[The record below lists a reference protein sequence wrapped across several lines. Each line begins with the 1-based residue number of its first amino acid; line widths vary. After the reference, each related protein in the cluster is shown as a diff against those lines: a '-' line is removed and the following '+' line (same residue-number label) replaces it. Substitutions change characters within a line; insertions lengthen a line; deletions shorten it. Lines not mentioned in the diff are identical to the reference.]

1 MKTVFLREKKK
12 HRLNLELFIAKRLIK
27 GKQHKISISAPII
40 KIAIAAIALGI
51 LMMLIAMATGVGLKY
66 KIREKIAAFNGH
78 IQIYNY
84 DNNNSEVSVIPVS
97 LEQKFYPEFK
107 LVEGVRHVQAVATKA
122 GIIRTEDTFEGVIAK
137 GVGKDY
143 DWRAF
148 EEFLVVGSLPDF
160 TGDLNSEVLMSRLM
174 ASRLQMGVGDEFF
187 TFFLKEEDPSKIP
200 NQRKFK
206 ITGIYDSGFEEFD
219 GTYILADIRHIQRM
233 NRWEENEVGNFEVFL
248 TDFDAIDEKS
258 AQIYGQTLST
268 LDTQTIK
275 NKYYKIFEWIGLFD
289 FNIGIIIGIMIIV
302 GGINMITAL
311 LVLILERTPMI
322 GVLKALGA
330 ANWSIRKVFLYNA
343 AYLILIGLFWGNL
356 LGLGL
361 IWFQDRFKYFRFP
374 NPQEY
379 YIEYIPVYIDLPII
393 LFLNLGVLLLCML
406 MLLIPSHIIT
416 RISPVKAI
424 KFD

>member
-1 MKTVFLREKKK
+1 M
-12 HRLNLELFIAKRLIK
+12 NLELFIAKRLIK

-51 LMMLIAMATGVGLKY
+51 LMMLIAVATGVGLKY

-78 IQIYNY
+78 VQIYNY

-97 LEQKFYPEFK
+97 LEQDFYPDFN
-107 LVEGVRHVQAVATKA
+107 LVEGVRHIQAVATKA
-122 GIIRTEDTFEGVIAK
+122 GIIRTEDTFEGIIAK
-137 GVGKDY
+137 GVGEDY
-143 DWRAF
+143 DWTAF
-148 EEFLVVGSLPDF
+148 EDFLIRGELPDYSAK
-160 TGDLNSEVLMSRLM
+160 LNSEVLMSALM
-174 ASRLQMGVGDEFF
+174 ATRLQMDVGDEFF

-206 ITGIYDSGFEEFD
+206 IAGIYDSGFEEFD
-219 GTYILADIRHIQRM
+219 GTYIITDIRHIQRM
-233 NRWEENEVGNFEVFL
+233 NQWENNEVGNFEVFL
-248 TDFDAIDEKS
+248 TDFDTIEEKS
-258 AQIYGQTLST
+258 AEIYGQTLST

-343 AYLILIGLFWGNL
+343 GYLILIGLFWGNF

-361 IWFQDRFKYFRFP
+361 IWFQDRFRYFQFP

-379 YIEYIPVYIDLPII
+379 YIDYIPVYIDLPTI
-393 LFLNLGVLLLCML
+393 LLLNAGVLLLCML